1 MSFAISCHTESG
13 LLIGKVNGGT
23 WDIFSG
29 PRPQATLSALLIS
42 CSCGYRRLQWFQ
54 LKPLLK
60 EWAPLINDDQ
70 YREELELWTI
80 CVGF

>member
-1 MSFAISCHTESG
+1 M
-13 LLIGKVNGGT
+13 GGT

-60 EWAPLINDDQ
+60 EWVPLINDDQ
-70 YREELELWTI
+70 YREELK
-80 CVGF
+80 